1 MKIKKTP
8 KVNQVNEFKEIANN
22 FANPLEIVREAISNS
37 IDARANLIELHFDI
51 VDHFGEDLF
60 RVIIKDN
67 GKGMNEVEL
76 ESFFDLGNSTKIGDS
91 DVIGEKGHGT
101 KVYFHSRQ
109 VNLSTY
115 KSGNCIKATMN
126 DIYKSL
132 NQNIIPQY
140 EYSIEECESDKTGTE
155 IEIIGYNLNKYSVFK
170 HAILKDYILWK
181 TKFGAV
187 DKVFD
192 VKSFD
197 DYKISLKG
205 LDVATPEIIEF
216 GHIFPQESE
225 SANKLF
231 GKYNNDAPDYFCKKW
246 IETGT
251 LSNFPHIKYQ
261 SVFFVEGKYI
271 KYSYNPMLR
280 RQGYKAPDGSYT
292 IQDRYGLWLT
302 KDYIPIQRKNEW
314 IVSKGSE
321 YTKFHAFFNCQS
333 FKLTANRGSVE
344 ATTPELLQDIEKKV
358 REIYDSIVNS
368 EEYAILD
375 WLQGEAK
382 GYDTVEKEKRE
393 YERRK
398 KYALKQKVA
407 EFKGVKLYEPQLE
420 SGVHA
425 LLMQLSILEP
435 DLFPF
440 EMIDYN
446 TNTGIDILVKE
457 KNKLSVELSRIYYVE
472 LKNFLDKTFN
482 HSFEYLHSIVCWD
495 TKILDGDEIIDIQD
509 KKRILHIVNPD
520 SPTDHTRFFLDDAK
534 DERRIVVYVLKDFLK
549 EKLNIEFRPRQ
560 TK

>member
-1 MKIKKTP
+1 MSIKKTP

-22 FANPLEIVREAISNS
+22 FANPLEIIIEAISNS
-37 IDARANLIELHFDI
+37 IDARADDIHFFFDI
-51 VDHFGEDLF
+51 VNHFGEDLF
-60 RVIIKDN
+60 RVIIRDN
-67 GKGMNEVEL
+67 GKGMNESEL
-76 ESFFDLGNSTKIGDS
+76 ESFFDLGNSTKIGDK
-91 DVIGEKGHGT
+91 DAIGEKGHGT
-101 KVYFHSRQ
+101 KVFFHSRQ
-109 VNLSTY
+109 VNLTTY
-115 KSGNCIKATMN
+115 NEGKCIKATMN
-126 DIYKSL
+126 DIYKNL
-132 NQNIIPQY
+132 NQNIIPTY
-140 EYSIEECESDKTGTE
+140 EYTINDIERNIKGTE
-155 IEIIGYNLNKYSVFK
+155 IEIIGYNLNKFSVFK

-181 TKFGAV
+181 TKFGAIDKEFGV
-187 DKVFD
+187 DTFN
-192 VKSFD
+192 
-197 DYKISLKG
+197 DYKITLKG
-205 LDVATPEIIEF
+205 LDVEQPEIISF

-225 SANKLF
+225 NANKLF
-231 GKYNNDAPDYFCKKW
+231 EIHNNDAPDYFCKKW

-251 LSNFPHIKYQ
+251 LPNFPHIKYQ
-261 SVFFVEGKYI
+261 SIFIVEGKYV
-271 KYSYNPMLR
+271 KYLYNPMLR

-321 YTKFHAFFNCQS
+321 YTKFHSFFNCQN

-344 ATTPELLQDIEKKV
+344 ATTPEILQDIEKKV
-358 REIYDSIVNS
+358 REIYESIINS
-368 EEYAILD
+368 EEFAILD

-398 KYALKQKVA
+398 KFALKQKFA
-407 EFKGVKLYEPQLE
+407 EHKKINLYEPQLE

-457 KNKLSVELSRIYYVE
+457 KNKLTIDQSRIYYVE

-495 TKILDGDEIIDIQD
+495 TKILDGDEIIDIQG
-509 KKRILHIVNPD
+509 KNRILRIVNPD
-520 SPTDHTRFFLDDAK
+520 LPTDHTRYFLDDPRDA
-534 DERRIVVYVLKDFLK
+534 RRIVVYVLKDYLK
-549 EKLNIEFRPRQ
+549 EKLGIEFRPRQ
-560 TK
+560 IK